1 MSLNGYLVTLVGYG
15 FIMHKLGRMALLNI
29 AKESPVKD
37 ALVNYL
43 VLNEIK
49 KSLIGIKL
57 IFDFEYPFHDHN
69 QKTKIYIYAFRSM
82 WFGYIPFALLLAYFA
97 YPFS

>member
-1 MSLNGYLVTLVGYG
+1 VGYG
-15 FIMHKLGRMALLNI
+15 FIMHKFGRMALWNI

-37 ALVNYL
+37 ALVNYV

-69 QKTKIYIYAFRSM
+69 QNTKVYIYAFRFM

>member
-1 MSLNGYLVTLVGYG
+1 
-15 FIMHKLGRMALLNI
+15 MHKFGRMALWNI
-29 AKESPVKD
+29 ANESPVKD

-57 IFDFEYPFHDHN
+57 IFDFEYPFHNHN
-69 QKTKIYIYAFRSM
+69 QKTKNYIYIFRSM
-82 WFGYIPFALLLAYFA
+82 WFGFIPFALLLAFFV